1 MITKVNKVA
10 NMKGMNYDGE
20 TRYKRV
26 KDLFLGNVHVNNLVA
41 VATGIFFFKKELLCC
56 RFRYDKCL
64 CRLHA
69 STHYTGTASDSQNFG
84 CPSNSYRRVLYSFSC
99 LPSVGHWTRVDHSCL
114 IWAQSRKSVI

>member
-41 VATGIFFFKKELLCC
+41 VATYFFFRKGV
-56 RFRYDKCL
+56 
-64 CRLHA
+64 A
-69 STHYTGTASDSQNFG
+69 TGMSS
-84 CPSNSYRRVLYSFSC
+84 VLYT
-99 LPSVGHWTRVDHSCL
+99 L
-114 IWAQSRKSVI
+114 